1 MFSWIEFYAETS
13 DVLVEIGIDSPYGSS
28 KEYEGVEKMVDG
40 SPLYSMMPL
49 ISYFFL
55 LCNAP

>member
-1 MFSWIEFYAETS
+1 M
-13 DVLVEIGIDSPYGSS
+13 LVEIGIDSPYGSS